1 MAIVLLIEPDV
12 MLALTYARALSETG
26 HEVHAVSTA
35 QAGINTADDV
45 SPDVVLLELQL
56 VTHSGLEFLYEFR
69 SYPDWQETPVIVI
82 SHVPPAEF
90 NQSTQMLRDRLGVR
104 AYYYK
109 PQTSL
114 AKLVAG
120 VDAVTVKL

>member
-1 MAIVLLIEPDV
+1 MAKVLLIEPDA
-12 MLALTYARALSETG
+12 MLALTYVSALSNTG

-35 QAGINTADDV
+35 QAGINAADDI

-69 SYPDWQETPVIVI
+69 SYPDWRDIPVIII

-90 NQSTQMLRDRLGVR
+90 NQSTEMLRDRLGVR

-114 AKLVAG
+114 ANLVRG
-120 VDAVTVKL
+120 VDAVTVKS

>member
-1 MAIVLLIEPDV
+1 VAKVLLIEPDA
-12 MLALTYARALSETG
+12 MLALTYARALSKIG

-35 QAGINTADDV
+35 QAGINAADDV
-45 SPDVVLLELQL
+45 SPDIVLLELQL

-69 SYPDWQETPVIVI
+69 SYPEWREIPVIVI

-90 NQSTQMLRDRLGVR
+90 NQSIQMLRDRLGVK

-109 PQTSL
+109 PHTSL
-114 AKLVAG
+114 AMLAKG
-120 VDAVTVKL
+120 VDAMTVKL